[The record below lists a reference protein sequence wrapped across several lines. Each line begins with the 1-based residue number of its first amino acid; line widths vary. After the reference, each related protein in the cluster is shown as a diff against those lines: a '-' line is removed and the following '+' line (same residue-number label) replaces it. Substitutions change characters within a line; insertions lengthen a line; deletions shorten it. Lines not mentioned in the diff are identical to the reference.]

1 MTEEQK
7 LELDSDLT
15 LLSGALV
22 ISYIN
27 SCSNETIASLNSS
40 ANSSSSENTIASLN
54 SNVLSSS

>member
-54 SNVLSSS
+54 SNA